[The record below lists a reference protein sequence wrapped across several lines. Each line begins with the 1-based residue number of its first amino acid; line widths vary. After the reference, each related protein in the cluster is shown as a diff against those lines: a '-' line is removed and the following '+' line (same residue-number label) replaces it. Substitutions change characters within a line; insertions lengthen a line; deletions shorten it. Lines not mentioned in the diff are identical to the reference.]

1 MTNQEFCSNLAEE
14 LELEVEINP
23 STNLKELEEW
33 DSMAA
38 MLLIGF
44 VSNEFN
50 VTLTSDDL
58 KEITTVDSLI
68 NRIGQDKFNSQ

>member
-14 LELEVEINP
+14 LELEIEINP

-68 NRIGQDKFNSQ
+68 TRIGQDKFNS